1 MSFTSPVLTFVTVDS
16 LVSPVK
22 PEEVK
27 HAITLPQ
34 EFASK
39 KIKAYVHKLLAK
51 NDKHAPA

>member
-1 MSFTSPVLTFVTVDS
+1 MSFTSPVLTFVTDS

-22 PEEVK
+22 PKEVK